1 MDTLSGCGAAGKN
14 SMTNARKRKHKAR
27 VLIASP
33 ALPKLK
39 REARRGSPRMRFR
52 AMHPIAMM
60 YDYTRPTWLSE
71 VMVLKA
77 MEEPMM
83 INERRVAKIIASVT
97 ALSGISYE
105 RKGENGRPQSRAK
118 ANSWRD
124 EVVT

>member
-33 ALPKLK
+33 ALLKLK
-39 REARRGSPRMRFR
+39 REVRRGSPWMRFR
-52 AMHPIAMM
+52 AIHLIAMM

-77 MEEPMM
+77 MEKPMI
-83 INERRVAKIIASVT
+83 INERRVVKIIASIT
-97 ALSGISYE
+97 ALSGIS
-105 RKGENGRPQSRAK
+105 
-118 ANSWRD
+118 
-124 EVVT
+124 

>member
-1 MDTLSGCGAAGKN
+1 MRTLQFMDTLSGCGAAGKN

-33 ALPKLK
+33 ALPKSK
-39 REARRGSPRMRFR
+39 REVRKGSPRMRFR

-71 VMVLKA
+71 VTMLKA

-83 INERRVAKIIASVT
+83 INERRVVKIIASVT
-97 ALSGISYE
+97 ALSGISWLE
-105 RKGENGRPQSRAK
+105 WTEVSMDLNGRK
-118 ANSWRD
+118 C
-124 EVVT
+124 